1 LIRTGILAALVLT
14 AGAIGARQHQQHE
27 AGGPLSTLTADQ
39 IAGLQAGD
47 GMGLAK
53 AAELNHYPGPK
64 HALELAT
71 ELELSP
77 AQAEQV
83 TAIRDRM
90 LADAVRLGAAIIE
103 KETTLHMM
111 FANRH
116 ITDASMRATTA
127 EIGALQAE
135 LRATHLAAHL
145 AMAGVLTPDQVRRY
159 DELRGYAKE

>member
-1 LIRTGILAALVLT
+1 MVRTGIMTALVF
-14 AGAIGARQHQQHE
+14 AVGGIGVAQHQHV
-27 AGGPLSTLTADQ
+27 AGGPISTLTAEQ
-39 IAGLQAGD
+39 VEQLRAGD

-71 ELELSP
+71 ELGLSP
-77 AQAEQV
+77 AQAAQV
-83 TAIRDRM
+83 TAIRERM
-90 LADAVRLGAAIIE
+90 LAEAVRLGAAIIE

-116 ITDASMRATTA
+116 VTDASMRAMTS
-127 EIGALQAE
+127 EIGTLQGE

-145 AMAGVLTPDQVRRY
+145 AMEDVLTPDQVRRY

>member
-1 LIRTGILAALVLT
+1 MIRIWTTAVLVLAAGGLG
-14 AGAIGARQHQQHE
+14 AGQHQHHE
-27 AGGPLSTLTADQ
+27 AVGPISTLTAEQ

-47 GMGLAK
+47 GMGMAK

-64 HALELAT
+64 HALEL
-71 ELELSP
+71 
-77 AQAEQV
+77 QAELGISQAQTAQV
-83 TAIRDRM
+83 TAIRERM
-90 LADAVRLGAAIIE
+90 LADAIRLGTAIIE
-103 KETTLHMM
+103 KETTLHMT

-116 ITDASMRATTA
+116 VTDASMRALTA

-145 AMAGVLTPDQVRRY
+145 AMADVLTPDQVRRY